1 MADQRSR
8 DTQEMPNLPGRVLVA
23 YGAPALPLAALGLP
37 VFIHLPTFY
46 ATTMGLGLATV
57 GAILLFARLWDVI
70 TDPLIGFLSDR
81 TRGRLGRRRPWILA
95 GLPLVLGATWA
106 LFVPPE
112 GAGAAH
118 LLIWSLALYLG
129 WTMMILPLSAWGAE
143 LSPDYHERSRITA
156 YREGFLV
163 AGTMLALAL
172 PVAFGH
178 TDADDA
184 GGALRVIAVMV
195 MALLPL
201 TVILLLAATPD
212 SRLRATRGGIG
223 PIRGLRVLRRNQG
236 FRLLITAYL
245 INGIANGLPATLFL
259 LFVTH
264 RLGMPEQAG
273 ILLATYFLCGIL
285 AVPLWLKLSYRF
297 GKHRVWCAAMIWA
310 CLWFVLV
317 PFLGP
322 GDFWP
327 FFAICVLT
335 GMALGADLVL
345 PASMQADVIDADT
358 LETGERRAGLFFAL
372 WGMATKLALALAVG
386 LAFPILSFAGFDTD
400 GGNTDGALTVL
411 VVLYSLVPVIF
422 KGVAIVLMGRFPIT
436 AERQWQMRLRLKQLE
451 IDQADTEER
460 NNARSSA

>member
-1 MADQRSR
+1 MVDDSKRPMTS
-8 DTQEMPNLPGRVLVA
+8 TPPLPSRVLAA

-46 ATTMGLGLATV
+46 ATSMGLGLATV

-81 TRGRLGRRRPWILA
+81 TGGRFGRRRPWIVA
-95 GLPLVLGATWA
+95 GLPLVMTATWA
-106 LFVPPE
+106 LFVPPD
-112 GAGAAH
+112 GAGTWH
-118 LLIWSLALYLG
+118 LLLWSLALYLG

-143 LSPDYHERSRITA
+143 LSPDYHERSRIAA

-172 PVAFGH
+172 PVAFGFV
-178 TDADDA
+178 DAEDA
-184 GGALRVIAVMV
+184 GEALTVIAIMIIL
-195 MALLPL
+195 LLPP
-201 TVILLLAATPD
+201 TVILLIAVTPD
-212 SRLRATRGGIG
+212 SQMRTTSGAV
-223 PIRGLRVLRRNQG
+223 GLIAGLKVLRRNEG
-236 FRLLITAYL
+236 FRRLIVAYL

-264 RLGMPEQAG
+264 RLAIPEQAG

-297 GKHRVWCAAMIWA
+297 GKHRVWCAAMVWA
-310 CLWFVLV
+310 CLWFAMV
-317 PFLGP
+317 PLLGP

-327 FFAICVLT
+327 FLVICVLT

-386 LAFPILSFAGFDTD
+386 LAFPILSFAGFDSEGD
-400 GGNTDGALTVL
+400 NTQGALITL
-411 VVLYSLVPVIF
+411 VVLYSLIPVIF
-422 KGVAIVLMGRFPIT
+422 KSAAIVLMIGFPIT
-436 AERQWQMRLRLKQLE
+436 AERQYQMRLQIEQSGIK
-451 IDQADTEER
+451 ER
-460 NNARSSA
+460 DNANTPT